1 MKAADK
7 PVNPPG
13 EGLAA
18 AAARIAEELQRTR
31 DNIARSASDAGGEL
45 ADELRKLQ
53 DDLAAIQRTVAGF
66 GEEAR
71 EEAAGAASRIGGH
84 AAGAAHDFADNA
96 KQQAHSAMA
105 DFEAFARRNPQVVLG
120 ATLGLGVVL
129 GLMLRRR

>member
-1 MKAADK
+1 MSAADE
-7 PVNPPG
+7 PATPPG

-31 DNIARSASDAGGEL
+31 DNVARSASDAGGEL

-53 DDLAAIQRTVAGF
+53 DDLAAIQRTVTGF
-66 GEEAR
+66 GQEAR

-105 DFEAFARRNPQVVLG
+105 DFEAFTRKNPQVVLG
-120 ATLGLGVVL
+120 ATLGLGVVI
-129 GLMLRRR
+129 GLLLRRR